1 MVYDVVSRHLAIEK
15 IVVRKGPEGFEK
27 KYYRFRPARWYDGIS
42 SADCVGC
49 GLLCK
54 FCWVSDKVIAKPLSI
69 GEFYSGSAVA
79 CKLLSIARRY
89 GYNQLRITGG
99 EPTIGF
105 EHLIDVLEVLK
116 SQDIFFILETNGVLL
131 GYDESY
137 SKLLSKYRFIH
148 VRVSL
153 KGCSEAEFSMLT
165 DASPEGFKLQ
175 LRSLENLINAGV
187 NCHPAAMVSFSSL
200 ESIKTLLS
208 RLSEIDRKLAEE
220 FEVEELILYP
230 HVKTRLMKEKLR
242 YRTAYFPDSVPREQ
256 I

>member
-15 IVVRKGPEGFEK
+15 IVVRRGVEGFER
-27 KYYRFRPARWYDGIS
+27 KYYRFRPARWYGGIS

-54 FCWVSDKVIAKPLSI
+54 FCWVPDNVTAKPSSI
-69 GEFYSGSAVA
+69 GGFYSGSAVA
-79 CKLLSIARRY
+79 YKLLSIARRY
-89 GYNQLRITGG
+89 GYRQLRITGG

-105 EHLIDVLEVLK
+105 KHLIDVLEALK
-116 SQDIFFILETNGVLL
+116 GQDILFILETNGILL

-165 DASPEGFKLQ
+165 GADPNGFRLQ
-175 LRSLENLINAGV
+175 LKSLENLINAGV
-187 NCHPAAMVSFSSL
+187 SCHPAAMVSFSPL
-200 ESIKTLLS
+200 ESIKALLG
-208 RLSEIDRKLAEE
+208 RLSEIDGKLAEE

-230 HVKTRLMKEKLR
+230 HVKARLMKEKLR
-242 YRTAYFPDSVPREQ
+242 YRTAYTPDTVPKEQ